1 MLNFTLQVKAR
12 TNIGWGACS
21 SVRTVRSLE
30 DVHVPESP
38 ENFTVIFQDET
49 TIGLQWISP
58 SFTTGIIHGYKV

>member
-12 TNIGWGACS
+12 TSIGWGACS

-38 ENFTVIFQDET
+38 ENLTVIFQDET

>member
-12 TNIGWGACS
+12 TSIGWGACS
-21 SVRTVRSLE
+21 SVRTVRSSE

-38 ENFTVIFQDET
+38 KNFTVIFQDET

-58 SFTTGIIHGYKV
+58 SFTTEIIHGYKV

>member
-12 TNIGWGACS
+12 TSIGWGACS

-38 ENFTVIFQDET
+38 ENLTVIFQDET

-58 SFTTGIIHGYKV
+58 SFTTEIIHGYKV

>member
-12 TNIGWGACS
+12 TSIGWGACS
-21 SVRTVRSLE
+21 SVRTVRSSE

-49 TIGLQWISP
+49 AIGLQ
-58 SFTTGIIHGYKV
+58 

>member
-12 TNIGWGACS
+12 TSIGWGACS
-21 SVRTVRSLE
+21 RTVRSLE